1 MKISIIT
8 VTYNSAKTISD
19 TLKSISSQDY
29 TDIEHIIVDGNSQD
43 ETLQLVREFTHVSK
57 VISEKDD
64 GIYHA
69 MNKGIKMATGDVIG
83 ILNSDDVYARTD
95 VLSKIA
101 NLFADKNIKASYGD
115 LQYVKATDMTKVV
128 RSWKSGKFK
137 PSYFYFGW
145 MPPHPTFFVRKEVY
159 EKVGLFNTSLKSAAD
174 YELMLRILFKNQFQ
188 AAYLPEILVKMRTGG
203 VSNSSLVQRVLANRQ
218 DRLAW
223 KINELKP
230 YFFTLYLK
238 PLRKIFQFLK
248 K

>member
-57 VISEKDD
+57 LISEKDD

-83 ILNSDDVYARTD
+83 ILNSDDVYAQSD

-101 NLFADKNIKASYGD
+101 NLFADINIKACYGD
-115 LQYVKATDMTKVV
+115 LQYVKASAIDKVV

>member
-128 RSWKSGKFK
+128 RSWKAGKFK

>member
-57 VISEKDD
+57 LISEKDD

>member
-19 TLKSISSQDY
+19 TLQSISSQDY
-29 TDIEHIIVDGNSQD
+29 ADIEHIIVDGNSQD

-69 MNKGIKMATGDVIG
+69 MNKGITLATGDVIG
-83 ILNSDDVYARTD
+83 ILNSDDVYAQSD

-101 NLFADKNIKASYGD
+101 NLFADINIKACYGD
-115 LQYVKATDMTKVV
+115 LQYVKASAIDKVV